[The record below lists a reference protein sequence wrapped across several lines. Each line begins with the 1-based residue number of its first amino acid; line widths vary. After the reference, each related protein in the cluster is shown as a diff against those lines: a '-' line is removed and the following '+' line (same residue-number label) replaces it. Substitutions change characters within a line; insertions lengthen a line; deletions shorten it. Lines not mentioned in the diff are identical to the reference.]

1 MLQHDQDL
9 ERKLIL
15 KTGIDKNYTSEKTFY
30 FRVRLE
36 QIKVAEY
43 KLHRTLQHSKVFNV
57 FSTTK
62 GHLTAPHQTA
72 SEPQL
77 LSVA

>member
-1 MLQHDQDL
+1 MIMTLKENWSL
-9 ERKLIL
+9 KLPL
-15 KTGIDKNYTSEKTFY
+15 TNDKNFTSEKTFI
-30 FRVRLE
+30 LGLDLK
-36 QIKVAEY
+36 KVAEY
-43 KLHRTLQHSKVFNV
+43 KLHRTLQHSKVVNV

-62 GHLTAPHQTA
+62 GHLTAPHQTS